1 MQANSMQNKP
11 IAAVTGANGFVGSHL
26 VDYLLTKNFEVRC
39 IVRKSS
45 NLQWLKGKDLKIFDC
60 GLFDKEGL
68 REAFKDVNYI
78 FHVAGVVKAKD
89 ETGYF
94 KGNVEATKVLL
105 EVAAEMKEKIKKF
118 VVVSSQTVSGPAKK
132 DKPVTEEMTPNPLTT
147 YARSKL
153 RQEQLALSFK
163 DLFPVTVC
171 RAPAIYG
178 ERDTEI
184 FIYFQVFN
192 RGLTTMIGFDKKE
205 LSLLHV
211 DDLAEGLFLA
221 AVSEKSNGEIYFIS
235 SEKFYNWDE
244 VGKITAKV
252 LGKKAFKIKIPHFLV
267 YTIAAFAQFFAM
279 FSSKPATLNLEKAKD
294 LVQSYWICDT
304 SKAMREL
311 GYTQK
316 ISIEDGIK
324 QTCEWY
330 KKMKWI

>member
-1 MQANSMQNKP
+1 MSNKP
-11 IAAVTGANGFVGSHL
+11 VAAVTGANGFVGSHL
-26 VDYLLTKNFEVRC
+26 VDYLLKKNFEVRC

-45 NLQWLKGKDLKIFDC
+45 NLQWLEGKDLKIYDC
-60 GLFDKEGL
+60 GLFDKNGL
-68 REAFKDVNYI
+68 REAFKDINYI

-89 ETGYF
+89 EAGYF

-105 EVAAEMKEKIKKF
+105 EVAEEMKDQIKKF
-118 VVVSSQTVSGPAKK
+118 VVVSSQTVSGPASKG
-132 DKPVTEEMTPNPLTT
+132 KPVTEETTPNPLTT

-153 RQEQLALSFK
+153 KQEQLSLSFK
-163 DLFPVTVC
+163 DKFPVTIC

-211 DDLAEGLFLA
+211 ADLAEGLYLA
-221 AVSEKSNGEIYFIS
+221 AISEKSNGKIYFIS

-244 VGKITAKV
+244 VGEITSKV
-252 LGKKAFKIKIPHFLV
+252 LGKKAIRIRIPHFIV
-267 YTIAAFAQFFAM
+267 FTIAAFAQFFAM
-279 FSSKPATLNLEKAKD
+279 FSSKPATLNIEKAKD

-304 SKAMREL
+304 SKAMNEL
-311 GYTQK
+311 GYSQK
-316 ISIEDGIK
+316 VSIEEGIK
-324 QTCEWY
+324 RTCEWY
-330 KKMKWI
+330 KEMKWI